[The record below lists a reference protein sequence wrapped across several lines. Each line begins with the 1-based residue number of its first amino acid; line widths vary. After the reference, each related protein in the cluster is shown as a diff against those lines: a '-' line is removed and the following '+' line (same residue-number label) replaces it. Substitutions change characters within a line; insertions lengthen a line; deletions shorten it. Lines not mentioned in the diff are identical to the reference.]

1 MMALDITMLTSFK
14 FYLHVSSRTTDKQL
28 TSLDSRVEIVK
39 TMVRANHEHQRQV
52 LSGPIASAPTQAR
65 FDGLDYSLVFTIQRR
80 VFTTIPTQD

>member
-39 TMVRANHEHQRQV
+39 TMVRANHEHQR
-52 LSGPIASAPTQAR
+52 
-65 FDGLDYSLVFTIQRR
+65 
-80 VFTTIPTQD
+80 